1 MLDAFKHD
9 RDIHKQ
15 TAAEI
20 FDVPLDQV
28 TKEMRNSAKAI
39 NFGLMYGQTSFGL
52 SQALH
57 ISQGEAKKYITNYFQ
72 KFYSVKSYLDGL
84 KEIAEETGYAIT
96 LFGRKRFLP
105 DIKSTNRQVKA
116 MAERVAINSPIQG
129 TAADIIKLAMINIQ
143 RKLKELNFQS
153 KMVLQVH
160 DELIFDVVPEELDQ
174 MKQLVREQMEG
185 AVTLTTVLKV
195 EISSGNNWYDLK

>member
-1 MLDAFKHD
+1 
-9 RDIHKQ
+9 
-15 TAAEI
+15 
-20 FDVPLDQV
+20 
-28 TKEMRNSAKAI
+28 
-39 NFGLMYGQTSFGL
+39 
-52 SQALH
+52 
-57 ISQGEAKKYITNYFQ
+57 
-72 KFYSVKSYLDGL
+72 
-84 KEIAEETGYAIT
+84 
-96 LFGRKRFLP
+96 
-105 DIKSTNRQVKA
+105 

-160 DELIFDVVPEELDQ
+160 DELIFDVVPRELDQ